1 MIRTT
6 WRKKKRKKLCI
17 EKILSDPPRQ
27 QSSENN
33 EEDIEDIEGI
43 ELVENKEVELQDS
56 KGVEL
61 KVIKEGDFKDNNIEE
76 FPVQEMELLTREVD
90 IVPKD
95 SSKVKSCIPAVYL
108 PVNRTPE
115 IQVIVQRVILHN
127 CFLCIFNR
135 RVVYLYRYYQRNII

>member
-6 WRKKKRKKLCI
+6 WRKKKRKKLGI

-33 EEDIEDIEGI
+33 EEMIEENEEI
-43 ELVENKEVELQDS
+43 ELIENEEVELQYS

-61 KVIKEGDFKDNNIEE
+61 KVIKEGDFKDNNVEE
-76 FPVQEMELLTREVD
+76 FPVQEMELSTKEVD
-90 IVPKD
+90 IVPND

-115 IQVIVQRVILHN
+115 IQVIV
-127 CFLCIFNR
+127 
-135 RVVYLYRYYQRNII
+135 